1 MTTIPRGITKV
12 QSTGNYRVRLKR
24 GDRWFLAGYH
34 EKLEDAVKALRT
46 LEASLPAP
54 VRRTPKHASWTA
66 EQARQRAEVPGADMT
81 GIYPSAS
88 GWTCKLTREQVT
100 FYLGHY
106 GTLKEAIQERDLKMA
121 DIAAGVA
128 GPGYKTVK
136 RRAKD
141 PAAVECPALL

>member
-24 GDRWFLAGYH
+24 GDRWHLGGYWQD
-34 EKLEDAVKALRT
+34 LEDAVAALNK
-46 LEASLPAP
+46 LEASLPVP
-54 VRRTPKHASWTA
+54 VRRTPKHSSWKA
-66 EQARQRAEVPGADMT
+66 EQARQRAEAPGADMT

-88 GWTCKLTREQVT
+88 GWTCKITRDQT
-100 FYLGHY
+100 TYYIGHY
-106 GTLKEAIQERDLKMA
+106 GTLKEAIQQRDLKSA
-121 DIAAGVA
+121 DIAAGDS

-136 RRAKD
+136 RRKD